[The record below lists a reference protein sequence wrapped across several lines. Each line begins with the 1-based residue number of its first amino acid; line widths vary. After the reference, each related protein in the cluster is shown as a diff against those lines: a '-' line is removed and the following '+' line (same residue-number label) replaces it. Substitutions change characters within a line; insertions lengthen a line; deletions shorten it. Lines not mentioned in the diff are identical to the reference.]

1 MAENEAL
8 VYTTLVAIGAVGAV
22 ILVNKIREKMLDA
35 QIAAYN
41 IDILKQKKEG
51 LSKGKIA
58 LAQENALTAAGKLR
72 KAIEHKI
79 SVEKEYQAK
88 LAQAERTG
96 ESTDDIKLQYAVDLA
111 KAEKDISDA
120 QQEYNV
126 AQGESLSLQ
135 QQSFEVSNDLKNN
148 LSSIP
153 GILGLIASGFQA
165 ILIKRKAN
173 IVLGKIENAV
183 AKEGAVA
190 ESAKGA
196 AAKGL

>member
-1 MAENEAL
+1 MAENQAL

-22 ILVNKIREKMLDA
+22 ILANKVREKMLDA

-51 LSKGKIA
+51 LSKSKIA
-58 LAQENALTAAGKLR
+58 LAQENALTAAGNLR

-135 QQSFEVSNDLKNN
+135 QQSFEVSNDLKSN

>member
-1 MAENEAL
+1 MAENQAL

-22 ILVNKIREKMLDA
+22 ILANKVREKMLDA

-135 QQSFEVSNDLKNN
+135 QQSFEVSNDLKSN

>member
-135 QQSFEVSNDLKNN
+135 QQSFEVSNDLKSN

>member
-1 MAENEAL
+1 MAENQAL

-22 ILVNKIREKMLDA
+22 ILANKVREKMLDA

-51 LSKGKIA
+51 LSKAKIA
-58 LAQENALTAAGKLR
+58 LAQENALTAAGNLR

-135 QQSFEVSNDLKNN
+135 QQSFEVSNDLKSN

>member
-1 MAENEAL
+1 MAENQAL

-22 ILVNKIREKMLDA
+22 ILANKVREKMLDA

-58 LAQENALTAAGKLR
+58 LAQENALTAAGNLR

-135 QQSFEVSNDLKNN
+135 QQSFEVSNDLKSN

-153 GILGLIASGFQA
+153 GILGLIASGYRALLKLKKKDIGITKQQTTA
-165 ILIKRKAN
+165 IA
-173 IVLGKIENAV
+173 
-183 AKEGAVA
+183 EGAVA
-190 ESAKGA
+190 GSAKGA
-196 AAKGL
+196 ASQGL

>member
-88 LAQAERTG
+88 LAQAESTG
-96 ESTDDIKLQYAVDLA
+96 ESVDDIKLQYAVDLA

-135 QQSFEVSNDLKNN
+135 QQSFEITKDLKSN

-153 GILGLIASGFQA
+153 GILGLITSGYRALSKLKKKDIGITKQLTTA
-165 ILIKRKAN
+165 T
-173 IVLGKIENAV
+173 
-183 AKEGAVA
+183 AKGAVA

-196 AAKGL
+196 ASQGL

>member
-1 MAENEAL
+1 MAENQAL

-22 ILVNKIREKMLDA
+22 ILANKVREKMLDA

-51 LSKGKIA
+51 LSKAKIA
-58 LAQENALTAAGKLR
+58 LAQENALTAAGNLR

-135 QQSFEVSNDLKNN
+135 QQSFEVSNDLKSN

-153 GILGLIASGFQA
+153 GILGLIASRFQA

>member
-1 MAENEAL
+1 MAENQAL

-22 ILVNKIREKMLDA
+22 ILANKIREKMLDA

-135 QQSFEVSNDLKNN
+135 QQSFEVSNDLKSN

>member
-135 QQSFEVSNDLKNN
+135 QQSFEVSNDLKSN

-153 GILGLIASGFQA
+153 GILGLIASGFKA

>member
-1 MAENEAL
+1 MAENQAL

-22 ILVNKIREKMLDA
+22 ILANKVREKMLDA

-58 LAQENALTAAGKLR
+58 LAQENALTAAGNLR

-135 QQSFEVSNDLKNN
+135 QQSFEVSNDLKSN

>member
-58 LAQENALTAAGKLR
+58 LAQENALTAAGNLR

-135 QQSFEVSNDLKNN
+135 QQSFEVSNDLKSN

>member
-1 MAENEAL
+1 MAENQAL
-8 VYTTLVAIGAVGAV
+8 VYTTLVAIGAVGVV
-22 ILVNKIREKMLDA
+22 ILANKVREKMLDA

-58 LAQENALTAAGKLR
+58 LAQENALTAAGNLR

-135 QQSFEVSNDLKNN
+135 QQSFEVSNDLKSN

>member
-1 MAENEAL
+1 MAENQAL

-22 ILVNKIREKMLDA
+22 ILANKVREKMLDA

-51 LSKGKIA
+51 LSKAKIA
-58 LAQENALTAAGKLR
+58 LAQENALTAAGNLR

-135 QQSFEVSNDLKNN
+135 QQSFEVSNDLKSN

-153 GILGLIASGFQA
+153 GILGLIAS
-165 ILIKRKAN
+165 
-173 IVLGKIENAV
+173 
-183 AKEGAVA
+183 
-190 ESAKGA
+190 
-196 AAKGL
+196 